1 MMLQTIMTL
10 GNSVS
15 NSGELNIISLLAI
28 FAIDQCAVRICVCA
42 ALWTVCRV
50 LREIAEKNS

>member
-1 MMLQTIMTL
+1 MMLQIIMTL

-50 LREIAEKNS
+50 LREIA